1 MLGMLHCLVGRRRKM
16 NVKNKMIIYNV
27 IVETLMLY
35 AVPVRCNTTAS
46 NILSLERI
54 QNKNVKMIMNAKP
67 RDIIIDLDRRLN

>member
-54 QNKNVKMIMNAKP
+54 QNDNECETQGYNYRSRSKTELKIY
-67 RDIIIDLDRRLN
+67 